1 MRIEQLVGPS
11 RYSDDVDASPRLGNQ
26 GETIVG
32 QLNPEHY
39 EEVLRGNGFVYSA
52 AAAGAALA
60 AFGVNSAP
68 FLWNPTGSNVN
79 LVIVKIAIGLA
90 SVTATAGHVVYGF
103 MQNMG
108 SQIGTAA
115 PVVSGTF
122 VPGVNLL
129 IGAGKPSVIRFA
141 PTTVTLL
148 AATAATFLCTSGLG
162 QATAASTAVSPF
174 VAIDNVDGAII
185 IPPGC
190 AFVIGASATISTFST
205 CIYGLELP
213 IPLTAP

>member
-1 MRIEQLVGPS
+1 MRLEQVVGPA
-11 RYSDDVDASPRLGNQ
+11 RYGDDMEAQWRQGNQ

-39 EEVLRGNGFVYSA
+39 EQVLRGNGFVYSA

-68 FLWNPTGSNVN
+68 FIWNPTGSGKN
-79 LVIVKIAIGLA
+79 LVIVKVAVGLA

-108 SQIGTAA
+108 SQIGTAQ

-122 VPGVNLL
+122 VAPTNLL
-129 IGAGKPSVIRFA
+129 IGAGNQSVIRFA

-148 AATAATFLCTSGLG
+148 AATAATFFSTMGLG
-162 QATAASTAVSPF
+162 QATAATGATSPF
-174 VAIDNVDGAII
+174 MAVDNIDGAII

-190 AFVIGASATISTFST
+190 AFVIGASATISTYCTS
-205 CIYGLELP
+205 IYGLELP
-213 IPLTAP
+213 IPLIS